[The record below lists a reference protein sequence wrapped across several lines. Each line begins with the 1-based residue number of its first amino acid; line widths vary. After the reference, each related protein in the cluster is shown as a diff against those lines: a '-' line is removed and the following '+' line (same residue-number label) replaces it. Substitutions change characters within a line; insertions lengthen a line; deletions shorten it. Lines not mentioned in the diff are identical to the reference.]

1 MSLSGHSTDGGET
14 EEIHRAEQVG
24 GGGLWRHHAVPAP
37 PGDGAGARLPAEV
50 PGQTNHRLL
59 LLWALGKIGEI
70 ADRCKWWILFSLCS
84 VDNQANG
91 MNSILSIY
99 KYNNKVFDLDFYLDL
114 FIFIIRTLWA
124 C

>member
-1 MSLSGHSTDGGET
+1 MNSILSL
-14 EEIHRAEQVG
+14 Q
-24 GGGLWRHHAVPAP
+24 
-37 PGDGAGARLPAEV
+37 
-50 PGQTNHRLL
+50 
-59 LLWALGKIGEI
+59 
-70 ADRCKWWILFSLCS
+70 C

-99 KYNNKVFDLDFYLDL
+99 KYNNNVFDLDFYLDL

>member
-1 MSLSGHSTDGGET
+1 MNT
-14 EEIHRAEQVG
+14 
-24 GGGLWRHHAVPAP
+24 
-37 PGDGAGARLPAEV
+37 
-50 PGQTNHRLL
+50 
-59 LLWALGKIGEI
+59 
-70 ADRCKWWILFSLCS
+70 ILYLQC

>member
-37 PGDGAGARLPAEV
+37 PGDGAGTRLPAEV

-70 ADRCKWWILFSLCS
+70 ADRCKWWILFSICS
-84 VDNQANG
+84 V
-91 MNSILSIY
+91 L
-99 KYNNKVFDLDFYLDL
+99 
-114 FIFIIRTLWA
+114 IIRQMGWILFSLYINIIIKFLI
-124 C
+124 